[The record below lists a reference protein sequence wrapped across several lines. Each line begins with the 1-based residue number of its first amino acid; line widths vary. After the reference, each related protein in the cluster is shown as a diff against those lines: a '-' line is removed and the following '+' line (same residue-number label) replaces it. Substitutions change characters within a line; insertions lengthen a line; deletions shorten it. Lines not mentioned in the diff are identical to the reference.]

1 MHRVSTSPLRYF
13 QFHGNGRRGAH
24 DYASKGRTDPF
35 RHGQVCFQPRLAT
48 GLNTIERM
56 IAKPCPVQADLRNFY

>member
-13 QFHGNGRRGAH
+13 QFHGNGRRGSH
-24 DYASKGRTDPF
+24 DYSAESRTDPL